1 MTPPSSLLKAF
12 NHKKFCIGGGVTFV
26 VTFVVTVVVTVVVV
40 TDAIDAVI

>member
-12 NHKKFCIGGGVTFV
+12 NHKNFCIGGG